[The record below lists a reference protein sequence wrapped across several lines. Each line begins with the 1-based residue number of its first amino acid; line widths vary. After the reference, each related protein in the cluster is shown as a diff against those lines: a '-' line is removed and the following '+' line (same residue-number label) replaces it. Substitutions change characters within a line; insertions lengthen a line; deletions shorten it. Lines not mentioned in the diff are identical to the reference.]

1 MLLVDVASSNVN
13 FECDI
18 LFTFIC
24 FHVVKPRLIL
34 NIAFHIIGFAY
45 VGLSP
50 KPSSL
55 SGSVE

>member
-24 FHVVKPRLIL
+24 LHGQAQAHLK